1 MIIPKLDAIAA
12 VKFRIKIVEEGL
24 LCESEKII
32 IEFATTTE
40 PTIAEMKYPSVFRS
54 YICFSADRSN
64 HFQIIF
70 LMYKH
75 FPHEYY
81 SWLTKVNLFDT

>member
-1 MIIPKLDAIAA
+1 
-12 VKFRIKIVEEGL
+12 

-32 IEFATTTE
+32 IEFATMTATI
-40 PTIAEMKYPSVFRS
+40 IAEMKYLFRS
-54 YICFSADRSN
+54 YIGFSVDRSN

-75 FPHEYY
+75 FPHESY
-81 SWLTKVNLFDT
+81 SWSTKINLFSASELIEGTLIAIHNAIIIII